1 MSKALNK
8 MQEKFLSRI
17 FAGEDEGNV
26 LESLGI
32 PQSVYRRWLKSEKYQ
47 QKLQQKIEDCQRQAQ
62 IMISSYKTVAAA
74 KLIGLISCD
83 KEQTARQACL
93 DVLQMESLISKTKE
107 DEKTDETNKLILTS
121 KTAAAITRI
130 LASQKAGNEPEDN
143 GE

>member
-1 MSKALNK
+1 

-17 FAGEDEGNV
+17 FAGEDENNV
-26 LESLGI
+26 LKSFGI

-47 QKLQQKIEDCQRQAQ
+47 QKLQEKIEDCQRQAQ

-130 LASQKAGNEPEDN
+130 LASQKAGNESEDN